1 MTDECVRQLSAEQVD
16 SDLPE
21 EWIRETAEPEVRN
34 VGALKMIEGGD
45 DAWQVTVWAAEF
57 VREEPLESLLRKR
70 MHQALRSVEGVTR
83 VAEEDRE
90 VWLVSGDPSG
100 ADLTQAAASVVDEL
114 ADQIRH
120 HIEQM

>member
-1 MTDECVRQLSAEQVD
+1 VTDERVRQLSAEHVD

-34 VGALKMIEGGD
+34 VGALKMIEA

-90 VWLVSGDPSG
+90 VWLVSGSASG
-100 ADLTQAAASVVDEL
+100 ADLTRAAAAVVDEL